1 MTFHRRN
8 DTPSITKAAVK
19 LACRL
24 AIIDG
29 EVIVQNKDGISDFE
43 ELKSAIRW
51 CPQSLIFCAF
61 DMLHLKVVLFLPLL
75 LTRWESAESEQVDSP
90 QLKPYRPARNLVDE
104 THWRSDSRVR
114 CRRSFGA
121 FEGPD

>member
-61 DMLHLKVVLFLPLL
+61 DMLHFLK
-75 LTRWESAESEQVDSP
+75 W
-90 QLKPYRPARNLVDE
+90 
-104 THWRSDSRVR
+104 
-114 CRRSFGA
+114 A
-121 FEGPD
+121 FSVAVANWKGER